1 MPAPGTTWPSW
12 RGLLVLGLL
21 LACLPFAPLR
31 AQGVQPVPALS
42 GRVVD
47 ATGTLDAV
55 QAGAMAA
62 KLESLERIHGAQLVV
77 LIVPT
82 VAPEDIASYALR
94 VGEAWKIGRR
104 SVGDGLLIVVAK
116 NDRKVRIE
124 VAKGLEGAIP
134 DVAADRIIR
143 ASLTPAFKAGDY
155 AGGLNLAIDAL
166 SARIQADGSPRV
178 PSASASEPE
187 ATAPVPGDP
196 AFAPSVVGEAAG
208 VAGTSAGGD
217 GGAPVEPGDAVLTGA
232 LGLAVVAGSVLLCLK
247 LGRKFGAIGTGGL
260 TALLGTFLTGSL
272 VLGIVVGVVVLVGV
286 VLFGRGARRG
296 GTASSSTA
304 SALGD
309 LGSALLWSAA
319 SSRGNLGG
327 GFSSSSS
334 GGGFSSGGGGDFG
347 GGGASGDW

>member
-1 MPAPGTTWPSW
+1 MTWPSW
-12 RGLLVLGLL
+12 RGLLVLALL
-21 LACLPFAPLR
+21 LACTPFAALR

-47 ATGTLDAV
+47 RTGTLDAV
-55 QAGAMAA
+55 QAGALAA

-143 ASLTPAFKAGDY
+143 SSLTPAFKAGDY

-178 PSASASEPE
+178 PSASASETD

-196 AFAPSVVGEAAG
+196 ASAPSGDGGE
-208 VAGTSAGGD
+208 AGTSAGDGD
-217 GGAPVEPGDAVLTGA
+217 APVEPGAAVLTGA

-260 TALLGTFLTGSL
+260 TALLGTVLTGSL
-272 VLGIVVGVVVLVGV
+272 LLGIVVGGVVLVLV
-286 VLFGRGARRG
+286 LLFGRGARRG
-296 GTASSSTA
+296 GTGASSTPSV
-304 SALGD
+304 LGD
-309 LGSALLWSAA
+309 LASALLWSAA
-319 SSRGNLGG
+319 SSRGGWGG
-327 GFSSSSS
+327 GSSSS